1 MPEKGGADVPSKNG
15 KKNHNV
21 TPSKMSEIFEYLETT
36 VTNNY
41 IHKTLLLY

>member
-1 MPEKGGADVPSKNG
+1 MYSQRKKER

-36 VTNNY
+36 VTNNNY
-41 IHKTLLLY
+41 IHKTLLLC